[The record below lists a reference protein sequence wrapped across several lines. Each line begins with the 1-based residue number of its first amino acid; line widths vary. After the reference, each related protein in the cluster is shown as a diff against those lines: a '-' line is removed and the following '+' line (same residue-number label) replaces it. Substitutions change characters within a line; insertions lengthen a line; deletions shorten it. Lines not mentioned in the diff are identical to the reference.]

1 METLFLPLVNGMT
14 WAMMVFLVASG
25 LSLVFG
31 VLKILNFA
39 HGGFFMLG
47 VYLTY
52 TFIRNHAL
60 SPLKFFLIVFLC
72 GIILAIIGA
81 ILERLIIRRFYQLDE
96 AYMLIATYALL
107 LVIEGCVEG
116 IWGLQF
122 LALPSPKGLGGGTE
136 IFNTIIPSYSLVIIA
151 SGVAVA
157 VLLNLLI
164 NRSPAGKII
173 RAAAGDPDMTSALG
187 INVPIIY
194 TMIFAF
200 GIFLAAIGGGIGAP
214 NQAITPTMASSF
226 IIQAFGVVVVGG
238 LGNIG
243 GAFLA
248 AIILGLVDSFGTIYL
263 PQIPGIAF
271 YAAMALI
278 LLVKPHGLFES
289 SISTK

>member
-1 METLFLPLVNGMT
+1 METLFLPVANGLT

-52 TFIRNHAL
+52 TFIRNQVL
-60 SPLKFFLIVFLC
+60 SPLEFFLIVFLC

-81 ILERLIIRRFYQLDE
+81 ILERVIIRRFYQLDE

-107 LVIEGCVEG
+107 LIIEGSVEG

-122 LALPSPKGLGGGTE
+122 LAMPSPKSLGGGTE
-136 IFNTIIPSYSLVIIA
+136 IFNTVIPSYSLVIIA
-151 SGVAVA
+151 SGAAVA
-157 VLLNLLI
+157 VFLNLLI

-173 RAAAGDPDMTSALG
+173 RAAASDPYMTSALG
-187 INVPIIY
+187 INVPVIY
-194 TMIFAF
+194 TLIFAF
-200 GIFLAAIGGGIGAP
+200 GIFLAAVGGGVGAP

-248 AIILGLVDSFGTIYL
+248 AIILGLVDSFGAIYL

-278 LLVKPHGLFES
+278 LLIKPHGLFES
-289 SISTK
+289 SISTR